1 MMNIRTR
8 IFFLAFVTLS
18 AVTIAFYVEYRDINK
33 KLFAIENTLQVTNKI
48 RTISELVHSLQKER
62 GLSVNYLLGHD
73 KELHNLYLKQCA
85 ITKSKWDQLKSCN
98 LLKKNKFATNFPNA
112 LIEMRQQISSSNID
126 WHVVRSFYTSAINNL
141 LELQILEITSLEYSQ
156 NISHELQSLF
166 YLANTKESL
175 GIVRATL
182 NQGYSQG
189 NLSAKELEY
198 LIHHY
203 GAFFDNHKIFKAISK
218 AHIMTTQD
226 PTWLAK
232 TDEDMYYSVIAK
244 IDYALNSEG
253 KAFSGSTS
261 AWWNEVTSIIDT
273 LKDTEDTIFEHI
285 NNHLSVKKEYYQ
297 NYLFWY
303 GSLIFVV
310 LMIVIL
316 LTYFAISRILKALF
330 ILINSLNELEY
341 TQDFSLR
348 INSTSRDEFDQ
359 ISNSINNLLDYTDKI
374 IKEKEFLATTDLLTG
389 LMNRRSF
396 IKASQVEIDRS
407 ERYDTHSSLIFCD
420 IDFFKHIN
428 DEYSHSTGDRV
439 LKEFA
444 KTIMNNLRTNDY
456 ICRWGGE
463 EFLIFATETNLDSA
477 EKLAQKLRKKI
488 MELSIKPI
496 EQQVTCSFGV
506 AQRIDGESFNEL
518 CERADE
524 ALYNAKNSGR
534 NKVCVSESTSP
545 AKNYNIKCK

>member
-1 MMNIRTR
+1 MMSIRTR

-18 AVTIAFYVEYRDINK
+18 AVTIAFYIEYRDIGK
-33 KLFAIENTLQVTNKI
+33 RLLAIDNTRHVTNKI
-48 RTISELVHSLQKER
+48 HTISELIHSLQKER
-62 GLSVNYLLGHD
+62 GLSVNHLLGHD
-73 KELHNLYLKQCA
+73 KELHNLYLKQCT
-85 ITKSKWDQLKSCN
+85 ITKSTWDKLENSN
-98 LLKKNKFATNFPNA
+98 LLKKDKFATNFPNA
-112 LIEMRQQISSSNID
+112 LVEIRQRIASGNVNWS
-126 WHVVRSFYTSAINNL
+126 VVRSFYTSTINNL
-141 LELQILEITSLEYSQ
+141 LELQILEVASLEYSE

-166 YLANTKESL
+166 YLANTKENL

-189 NLSAKELEY
+189 NLSTKELEY

-218 AHIMTTQD
+218 AHIVTIQD

-232 TDEDMYYSVIAK
+232 IDEDMYYSVIAK

-253 KAFSGSTS
+253 KAFSGSAS
-261 AWWNEVTSIIDT
+261 AWWSEVTSIIDT
-273 LKDTEDTIFEHI
+273 LKNTEDIIFEHI
-285 NNHLSVKKEYYQ
+285 NNHLSVKKEYYL

-303 GSLIFVV
+303 GSLMFAILIIVV
-310 LMIVIL
+310 L
-316 LTYFAISRILKALF
+316 LTYFAISRILKALY
-330 ILINSLNELEY
+330 ILISSLYELEHTKDY
-341 TQDFSLR
+341 SLR
-348 INSTSRDEFDQ
+348 IASSSRDEFDQ

-374 IKEKEFLATTDLLTG
+374 IKKKEFLATTDLLTG
-389 LMNRRSF
+389 AMNRRSF
-396 IKASQVEIDRS
+396 IKASQIEIDRS
-407 ERYDTHSSLIFCD
+407 ERYNTSSSLIFCD

-428 DEYSHSTGDRV
+428 DQYSHSTGDRV

-444 KTIMNNLRTNDY
+444 GAIMSNLRTNDY

-488 MELSIKPI
+488 MRLSIKPI

-506 AQRIDGESFNEL
+506 AQRVDGESFNEL
-518 CERADE
+518 CERADR
-524 ALYNAKNSGR
+524 ALYNAKNTGR
-534 NKVCVSESTSP
+534 NKVCVSESTNYT
-545 AKNYNIKCK
+545 KNNNIKCK